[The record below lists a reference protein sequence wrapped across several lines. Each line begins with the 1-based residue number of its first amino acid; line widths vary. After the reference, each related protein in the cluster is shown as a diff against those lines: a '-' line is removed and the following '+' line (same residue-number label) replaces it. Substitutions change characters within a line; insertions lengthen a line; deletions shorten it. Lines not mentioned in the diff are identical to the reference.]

1 MSTANALRA
10 TVAICVI
17 VFAAVVSVAAG
28 GGHDTIS
35 AKADPSVPPA
45 VEVLHGNDGR
55 SEGNVNDL
63 TY

>member
-1 MSTANALRA
+1 MTTANAVRT

-17 VFAAVVSVAAG
+17 VFAAVVSVATG
-28 GGHDTIS
+28 GDHNIA
-35 AKADPSVPPA
+35 AKATDPSVPPA
-45 VEVLHGNDGR
+45 LEVLHANDGR